1 MPDATLKLIAAN
13 LKRLRG
19 KRSYGEL
26 ARAVG
31 GHAITFSRIER
42 ELINPNAT
50 TLAAVA
56 KALGC
61 TVGDLY
67 AKPNNKKKS

>member
-1 MPDATLKLIAAN
+1 MPDPTLKLIAAN

-42 ELINPNAT
+42 GLINPNAS
-50 TLAAVA
+50 TLAVVA

-61 TVGDLY
+61 EVGDLY
-67 AKPNNKKKS
+67 AKPTRKKKS